1 MITTPLKWKEDKS
14 SSNGDRMASRHLTLS
29 ESDLLQKSHGSPLR
43 RGFETAAGPLILQ
56 RFCSPALVASLKAER
71 GLHAFAHS
79 PEREHHL
86 LLEIAER
93 PNRAL
98 TLAYTPGGEIVGQVT
113 LAPADP
119 WWQGVANTYELAMEV
134 SVHWR
139 RLGIARH
146 LLSLA
151 LAFDAVEEMILV
163 AVGLSWH
170 WDLKGS
176 GLSPFRY
183 RSLLAHILEPY
194 YFFECLT
201 DEPNVGMDPA
211 NILLVRIG
219 KDVEPE
225 VMDQL
230 FQRMRFF

>member
-1 MITTPLKWKEDKS
+1 MTSQL
-14 SSNGDRMASRHLTLS
+14 LTLH
-29 ESDLLQKSHGSPLR
+29 EQTLLQRSTACSR
-43 RGFETAAGPLILQ
+43 RSTFETAAGPLILQ
-56 RFCSPALVASLKAER
+56 SFCSPTLVASLKAEG
-71 GLHAFAHS
+71 GLHAFAHFS
-79 PEREHHL
+79 EREHQL
-86 LLEIAER
+86 LLGIAER
-93 PNRAL
+93 PDCAL

-113 LAPADP
+113 LAPADT
-119 WWQGVANTYELAMEV
+119 WWQGVANTYELAIDV
-134 SVHWR
+134 SSHWR
-139 RLGIARH
+139 RLGIARQ

-151 LAFDAVEEMILV
+151 LEHPVVEEMVLA

-170 WDLKGS
+170 WDLKVS

-194 YFFECLT
+194 HFFECLT

-219 KDVEPE
+219 KRVEQE

>member
-1 MITTPLKWKEDKS
+1 MPS
-14 SSNGDRMASRHLTLS
+14 GHLTLS

-43 RGFETAAGPLILQ
+43 RGFETAAGPLFLQ
-56 RFCSPALVASLKAER
+56 SFCPPALVASLKAER
-71 GLHAFAHS
+71 GLHAFAHF
-79 PEREHHL
+79 PEREHQL
-86 LLEIAER
+86 LLGIAER
-93 PNRAL
+93 PDCSL

-119 WWQGVANTYELAMEV
+119 WWQGVANTYEIAIEV
-134 SVHWR
+134 SAHWR
-139 RLGIARH
+139 RLGIARQ

-151 LAFDAVEEMILV
+151 LEFDAVEERTLV
-163 AVGLSWH
+163 ALGLSWH
-170 WDLKGS
+170 WDLKGA
-176 GLSPFRY
+176 GVSPFRY

-194 YFFECLT
+194 HFFECLT

-219 KDVEPE
+219 KRVEQE

>member
-1 MITTPLKWKEDKS
+1 MTSQL
-14 SSNGDRMASRHLTLS
+14 LTFH
-29 ESDLLQKSHGSPLR
+29 EPDLLQKNNVSPLR

-56 RFCSPALVASLKAER
+56 NFCSPALVASLKAER

-79 PEREHHL
+79 PEREHQL
-86 LLEIAER
+86 LLGIAER
-93 PNRAL
+93 PDSSL

-119 WWQGVANTYELAMEV
+119 WWQGVANTYEIAIEV
-134 SVHWR
+134 SAHWR
-139 RLGIARH
+139 RLGIARQ

-151 LAFDAVEEMILV
+151 LEFDAVEEMILV

-183 RSLLAHILEPY
+183 RSMIARTFEPY
-194 YFFECLT
+194 DFFEGLT
-201 DEPNVGMDPA
+201 DEPNVGMDPT

-219 KDVEPE
+219 KHVERE

-230 FQRMRFF
+230 FGRLRFF